1 MIAFM
6 ATIPAPRLLEPQ
18 QAFQAVA
25 AFSNRFVA
33 KISSAPSGCERL
45 FEPPTH
51 RRGAAGL
58 CPAPKAAQE
67 QLVLFKQ
74 LSRER

>member
-1 MIAFM
+1 MGMLAFM

-33 KISSAPSGCERL
+33 KITSAPSGCERL
-45 FEPPTH
+45 LRSRPHT
-51 RRGAAGL
+51 AGVRQGFAL
-58 CPAPKAAQE
+58 QKYG
-67 QLVLFKQ
+67 L
-74 LSRER
+74 